1 MKKTIVTLLVVAAF
15 FAGSDKV
22 NAGWFGASFGTEPSV
37 TLFGQT
43 LTVPL
48 PSVVLG
54 AEAGTSVRGGISSG
68 GARISLPFI
77 RVGVRSPK
85 LTVGVK
91 DAKVNIT
98 TSGVHKAS
106 DSKKRAAASKKRAAS
121 KRSKK

>member
-43 LTVPL
+43 LTVPV
-48 PSVVLG
+48 PSVILG
-54 AEAGTSVRGGISSG
+54 AEAGMSVGGKVSPSG
-68 GARISLPFI
+68 VRISLPFVK
-77 RVGVRSPK
+77 VGVRSPK

-91 DAKVNIT
+91 GAKINVT
-98 TSGVHKAS
+98 ASGVHKAS
-106 DSKKRAAASKKRAAS
+106 DSKKRASSKK
-121 KRSKK
+121 SKK

>member
-1 MKKTIVTLLVVAAF
+1 MKKTIITLLVAAAF
-15 FAGSDKV
+15 FAGSDRA

-54 AEAGTSVRGGISSG
+54 AEAGTSVRGSISSG
-68 GARISLPFI
+68 GARVSLPFVK
-77 RVGVRSPK
+77 VGVRSPK

-91 DAKVNIT
+91 DAKVSVT

-106 DSKKRAAASKKRAAS
+106 DSKKRAASKK
-121 KRSKK
+121 SKK